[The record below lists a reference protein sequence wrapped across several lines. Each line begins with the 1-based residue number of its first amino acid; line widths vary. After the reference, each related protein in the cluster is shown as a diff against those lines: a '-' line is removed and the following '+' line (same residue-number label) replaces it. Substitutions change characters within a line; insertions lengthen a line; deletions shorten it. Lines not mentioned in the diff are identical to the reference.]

1 MDDSYDFTPIRLDIL
16 REIGNIGTGNA
27 VTSLSKM
34 MGKKVTMQ
42 TPVINMVEFK
52 NIAEFL
58 GGPEQVVI
66 GILVGLSGDINGI
79 MMFLTRKDTAHKL
92 VAMLMG
98 AVGAELPDEDDFT
111 EMELSA
117 LEEIGN
123 ILTSSY
129 LGSLAGLIGKTV
141 KPSSPF
147 LSMDMANAVLSVPAI
162 EFGKAADSALIIET
176 LFEAEGENVSGYF
189 ILVPDPPS
197 FQMIMSSLGA
207 G

>member
-98 AVGAELPDEDDFT
+98 AVGAELADEDDFT